1 MNWTQLGW
9 QLLMGWLAV
18 ATAMLLAWVWQRR
31 TRNAS
36 VVDVVWTFSTGALAV
51 YYALTA
57 DGLPSRRWLIAV
69 LFAAW
74 ALRLGTHLLPRLAHG
89 EEDRRY
95 QKMRSDFGPRADLR
109 FFVFFQIQAIVAPLF
124 AAVAWIAGQTAE
136 SLSPFDIAGAV
147 LGGTAIAGEWLADRQ
162 LSRFRATHD
171 SKEVCNLGLWRYTRH
186 PNYFFE
192 WLFWCSLVLFTMSS
206 LWWWLTLGAPL
217 AMFYFLNFVT
227 GIPPAEAQ
235 AIAKRGD
242 EYRKYQDSTS
252 AFFPWPPTRT
262 N

>member
-1 MNWTQLGW
+1 MNLTQLGW
-9 QLLMGWLAV
+9 QLLVGWLAV
-18 ATAMLLAWVWQRR
+18 AMAMVLAWIWQRR
-31 TRNAS
+31 TRIAS

-57 DGLPSRRWLIAV
+57 DGLISRRWLIAG

-74 ALRLGTHLLPRLAHG
+74 ALRLGTHLLPRLIHG
-89 EEDRRY
+89 EEDQRY
-95 QKMRSDFGPRADLR
+95 QKMRGDFGPRADLR
-109 FFVFFQIQAIVAPLF
+109 FLVFFQIQAIVAPLF
-124 AAVAWIAGQTAE
+124 ASVAWIAGQTAE
-136 SLSPFDIAGAV
+136 PLSPFDIAGAV
-147 LGGTAIAGEWLADRQ
+147 LGSTAIAGEWLADWQ

-171 SKEVCNLGLWRYTRH
+171 SKKVCDLGLWRYTRH

-192 WLFWCSLVLFTMSS
+192 WLFWCSLVLFTITSP
-206 LWWWLTLGAPL
+206 WWWITLGAPL

-242 EYRKYQDSTS
+242 EYRKYQERTS
-252 AFFPWPPTRT
+252 AFFPWPPRSA